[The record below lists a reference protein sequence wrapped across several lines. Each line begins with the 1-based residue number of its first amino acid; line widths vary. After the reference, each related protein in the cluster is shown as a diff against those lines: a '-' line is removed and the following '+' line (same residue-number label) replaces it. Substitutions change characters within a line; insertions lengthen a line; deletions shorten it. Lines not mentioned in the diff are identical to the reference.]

1 MNKLITSIITNI
13 IMVFILT
20 AIIAIGAYLTKK
32 EN

>member
-13 IMVFILT
+13 IMVFVLSVFV
-20 AIIAIGAYLTKK
+20 AIGAYLTKR